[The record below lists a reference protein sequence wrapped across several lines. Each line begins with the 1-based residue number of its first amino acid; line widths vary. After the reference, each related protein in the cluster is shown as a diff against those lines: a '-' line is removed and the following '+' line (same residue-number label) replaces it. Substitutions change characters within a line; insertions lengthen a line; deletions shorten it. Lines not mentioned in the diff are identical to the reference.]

1 MRKSDKLE
9 SMLKMYGRSV
19 YITSE
24 KLNSEIFN
32 ALVQPLRYKNK
43 MYLYGVN
50 TEIGYNSQGY
60 YLYIGPPEHDLT
72 VNEDAL
78 IIDGDIKYQIDRA
91 EKIKFGEE
99 VLYVWAVVR
108 TVVEITE

>member
-1 MRKSDKLE
+1 MRLE
-9 SMLKMYGRSV
+9 PLFDRYATAASLM
-19 YITSE
+19 TAD
-24 KLNSEIFN
+24 N
-32 ALVQPLRYKNK
+32 ASAADMRAFISPLRYKNK

>member
-1 MRKSDKLE
+1 MRLE
-9 SMLKMYGRSV
+9 PLFDRYATAASLM
-19 YITSE
+19 TAD
-24 KLNSEIFN
+24 N
-32 ALVQPLRYKNK
+32 ASAADMRAFISPLRYKNK

-78 IIDGDIKYQIDRA
+78 IIDGDVKYQIDRA

>member
-1 MRKSDKLE
+1 MTLKSMFEKYGQE
-9 SMLKMYGRSV
+9 VTLKTDDGWSSPIYGAF
-19 YITSE
+19 I
-24 KLNSEIFN
+24 
-32 ALVQPLRYKNK
+32 QPLRYKNK